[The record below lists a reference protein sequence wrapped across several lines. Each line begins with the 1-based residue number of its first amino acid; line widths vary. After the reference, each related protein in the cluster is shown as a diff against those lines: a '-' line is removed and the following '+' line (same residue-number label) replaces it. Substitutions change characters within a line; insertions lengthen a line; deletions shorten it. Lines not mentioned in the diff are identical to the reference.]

1 VPRWK
6 IILILRIIIRIPLV
20 KAALSKSNKLIKA
33 RLSAAEAKITVDP
46 RSLSAAEGWL
56 LSAAEVCLPHRRMV
70 PERSRRVVP
79 ERSRRVNQIQNI
91 FIQII
96 KPARS

>member
-1 VPRWK
+1 MPHYK

-20 KAALSKSNKLIKA
+20 KAALSKTNNLIKA
-33 RLSAAEAKITVDP
+33 RLSEVEAKITVDP

-56 LSAAEVCLPHRRMV
+56 LSEAELCLPSRRMV
-70 PERSRRVVP
+70 PEL
-79 ERSRRVNQIQNI
+79 SRRVNQIRNI

-96 KPARS
+96 KPAR